1 MSGRMRLFTILLVL
15 NLLVIVVYLIWNHL
29 RRKEKSLSTWMKA
42 GMMLLCPIVGPT
54 FVFVAFWTSRLF
66 MLMSMD
72 LSDVVFSK
80 ERVETFIRPDE
91 ETEKNMVSLEEAL
104 EVTDKKSL
112 RSFILNVIR
121 GDYKNSLSSIA
132 LALNSED
139 TETAHYAASILQD
152 VLSDFR
158 VGVQEKY
165 RTLDEDEE
173 HIAENCVN
181 LLEYMNPVVEQ
192 KVLTDLE
199 QRSMAERM
207 DEVLQ
212 KAWTA
217 DRQKISSSVY
227 EKVCQRLLETEDY
240 ENCRK
245 WCARV
250 REQYPEALSSYT
262 CQLKLFFSCGD
273 RENFFR
279 VMQELKESDI
289 TIDNETLE
297 LIRIFM

>member
-1 MSGRMRLFTILLVL
+1 MSGRMMLFIILLVL
-15 NLLVIVVYLIWNHL
+15 NLLTVVVYLIWNHI
-29 RRKEKSLSTWMKA
+29 RRKEKILSTWMKA

-54 FVFVAFWTSRLF
+54 FIFVAFWLSRLF

-158 VGVQEKY
+158 AGVQEKY
-165 RTLDEDEE
+165 RILDEDEE
-173 HIAENCVN
+173 HLTENCVD
-181 LLEYMNPVVEQ
+181 LLEYMNSVVEQ
-192 KVLTDLE
+192 RVLTDLE
-199 QRSMAERM
+199 QRSMVERM
-207 DEVLQ
+207 DEVLER
-212 KAWTA
+212 AWVS

-227 EKVCQRLLETEDY
+227 EKVCQRLLEMEDY

-245 WCARV
+245 WCARSN
-250 REQYPEALSSYT
+250 EQYPDTLSSYT

-273 RENFFR
+273 REDFFR

-297 LIRIFM
+297 FIRIFM

>member
-1 MSGRMRLFTILLVL
+1 MSGRMRLFIILLVL
-15 NLLVIVVYLIWNHL
+15 NLLVVVVYLIWNHL

-42 GMMLLCPIVGPT
+42 GMMLLCPVVGPT
-54 FVFVAFWTSRLF
+54 FVFVAFWISRLF

-173 HIAENCVN
+173 HIAENCIN

-227 EKVCQRLLETEDY
+227 EKVCQRLLEIEDY

-245 WCARV
+245 WCARA
-250 REQYPEALSSYT
+250 REHYPEALSSYT